1 MSFATYVEKQRT
13 ELISQCEALHRQ
25 IIAEIET
32 EIADL
37 QMELARRERANVS
50 PELNLGLC
58 ESISVKTHNIEV
70 INAIKSKQIN
80 NINEFAHQSIKE
92 EVNAIEKQL

>member
-1 MSFATYVEKQRT
+1 MAFANYVEKQRT

-25 IIAEIET
+25 IVAEIET

-50 PELNLGLC
+50 PELNLELC
-58 ESISVKTHNIEV
+58 ESIFVKTHNVEV
-70 INAIKSKQIN
+70 FDAIKNKQIN
-80 NINEFAHQSIKE
+80 NINEFARQSIEE
-92 EVNAIEKQL
+92 EVNKIEKQ